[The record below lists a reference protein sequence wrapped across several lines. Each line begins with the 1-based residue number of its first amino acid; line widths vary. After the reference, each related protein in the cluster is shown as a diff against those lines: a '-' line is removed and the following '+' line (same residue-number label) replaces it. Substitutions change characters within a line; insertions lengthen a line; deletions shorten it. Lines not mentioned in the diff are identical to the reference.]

1 MKDDPNDRFVI
12 SDLSNKLGADIDNE
26 NTEKTSLE
34 NSTSIEDALS
44 SEIITETHDR
54 KEPDDELFNAL
65 VLALG
70 SQYKAEKAD
79 EERKRHF
86 IEEQEWQIQEKDER
100 QRLAEEQARK
110 KAQEEAYRQK
120 LLMEEEKQRIEKEK
134 KLAEKKKL
142 SRFSEKNMYVF
153 NLDQPCASAY
163 SGHRVNFTPLPK
175 ARKAV
180 PPAEALDSA
189 LSELN
194 QKTPPA
200 VPPVPAAPK
209 EAPDIPKEAFDAPKE
224 KPAAP
229 IPEEKPVREPAR
241 VDEPSDTSAP
251 RKKEKEEKEGGHLGV
266 VITLLIALAV
276 GIALFILV
284 RMYLPNITG
293 LISGTPAQNT
303 SSVTTSSQPAA
314 PDEQESQVDSHES
327 AAASEDTSSVSEI
340 TEESEPE
347 TVENESIVPEIPEDP
362 NDIAY
367 IASVNEKASADEIAE
382 LDAAAPRLYLSSYGL
397 KISAGTSFN
406 ALSYVENAEDDVDS
420 KDRLYTDISVDGL
433 SEMKTS
439 EPGTYELVFYCYD
452 SSGNRSN
459 RAKMT
464 VIVE

>member
-1 MKDDPNDRFVI
+1 MKDDPNDRFMI
-12 SDLSNKLGADIDNE
+12 SDLSSKLSAYINSE
-26 NTEKTSLE
+26 YTEKTPLKDSA
-34 NSTSIEDALS
+34 SIEDALS
-44 SEIITETHDR
+44 SEIITKAPAR
-54 KEPDDELFNAL
+54 KEPGDELFNDLDQAL
-65 VLALG
+65 D
-70 SQYKAEKAD
+70 SQHNAEKAD
-79 EERKRHF
+79 AERQQRF
-86 IEEQEWQIQEKDER
+86 IEEQERQLQEKKER

-120 LLMEEEKQRIEKEK
+120 LLMEEEKRRIEKEK
-134 KLAEKKKL
+134 KLAEEKTL
-142 SRFSEKNMYVF
+142 SRFTEKNMYGF
-153 NLDQPCASAY
+153 NLDQPYESVH
-163 SGHRVNFTPLPK
+163 SGHKMNFTPLPK
-175 ARKAV
+175 ARKAA
-180 PPAEALDSA
+180 PPAEVLNSA
-189 LSELN
+189 LSEPD
-194 QKTPPA
+194 QKTPPTA
-200 VPPVPAAPK
+200 PPVPAVPK

-229 IPEEKPVREPAR
+229 VPEEKPVREPAR

-327 AAASEDTSSVSEI
+327 AAAQEDTSSVSEI

-347 TVENESIVPEIPEDP
+347 TVEDESIVPEIPEDP

>member
-12 SDLSNKLGADIDNE
+12 SDLSNKLGADIDDE

-54 KEPDDELFNAL
+54 KEPEDELFNAL

-70 SQYKAEKAD
+70 SQYKAEKDD

-86 IEEQEWQIQEKDER
+86 IEEQERQIQEKDER

-134 KLAEKKKL
+134 KLAEEKKL
-142 SRFSEKNMYVF
+142 SSFSERNMYVF
-153 NLDQPCASAY
+153 NLDQPCESAY
-163 SGHRVNFTPLPK
+163 SGHRVNFPPLPK

-189 LSELN
+189 LSDLG
-194 QKTPPA
+194 QKTPP
-200 VPPVPAAPK
+200 APK
-209 EAPDIPKEAFDAPKE
+209 EAPDILKEAFDAPKE

-314 PDEQESQVDSHES
+314 PDEQDSQMDSHES
-327 AAASEDTSSVSEI
+327 TAAREDTSSVAEI
-340 TEESEPE
+340 TAESEPE
-347 TVENESIVPEIPEDP
+347 TVEDESIVPEIPEDP

-367 IASVNEKASADEIAE
+367 IASVNEKASADEIAG

-452 SSGNRSN
+452 SSGNQSN